1 MAVYMHVIDI
11 ISIVITLATYLPFT
25 EIPHSYASS
34 FINVLL
40 YCSPSVIS
48 FTSSTPISLKPI
60 SRYSSLLFFVNMSL
74 IQLAPVQN
82 VTNQLIMLLIQT

>member
-1 MAVYMHVIDI
+1 MAVYMHIIDI
-11 ISIVITLATYLPFT
+11 ISIVITLATYLPFI
-25 EIPHSYASS
+25 EIPQPNASS

-48 FTSSTPISLKPI
+48 FTPSSPISLLPI
-60 SRYSSLLFFVNMSL
+60 SRYCSLLFFINMIL

-82 VTNQLIMLLIQT
+82 VTNN

>member
-11 ISIVITLATYLPFT
+11 SIVITLASYLPFT
-25 EIPHSYASS
+25 EISQRHTFS

-48 FTSSTPISLKPI
+48 FTPSSSIKLLLI
-60 SRYSSLLFFVNMSL
+60 SRYCNLLFFNMSL

>member
-25 EIPHSYASS
+25 EISQLFTRS

-48 FTSSTPISLKPI
+48 FTPLSPILLKAI
-60 SRYSSLLFFVNMSL
+60 SRYCSLLFFINMIL
-74 IQLAPVQN
+74 IQLAPV
-82 VTNQLIMLLIQT
+82 